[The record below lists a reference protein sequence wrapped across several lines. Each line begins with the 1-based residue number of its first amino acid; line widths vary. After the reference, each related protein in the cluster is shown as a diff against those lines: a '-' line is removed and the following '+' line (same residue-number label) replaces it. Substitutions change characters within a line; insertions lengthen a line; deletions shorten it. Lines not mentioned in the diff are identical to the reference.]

1 MDRQTV
7 IPLVGMLVMLVVV
20 EGVALLLST
29 PLYEAGYAAF
39 ENPESIANPFIFI
52 GILLAFTLV
61 LLILIR
67 LGVKRVISLIIIFS
81 IFFTFLYTFEALAL
95 IYLGGSDLFTLLAVG
110 GAVLATGLLYFYP
123 EWYVIDTL
131 GIFIAGGVASI
142 FGISLGIVP
151 VIILL
156 ALLAIY
162 DAISVYRT
170 KHMITLAEGVVDLR
184 TPILFVIP
192 KKASYSYRKEG
203 ISLDEGGERGAFI
216 IGMGDL
222 IMPSIIVVSANVF
235 LTTASI
241 GGVTIPALGAIL
253 GSVAGLGF
261 LLFYVTRGKPQA
273 GLPPINAGAITGFLI
288 GCALVGAWSW
298 LPLG

>member
-1 MDRQTV
+1 MERSTIV
-7 IPLVGMLVMLVVV
+7 PLVGMLIMLLVV

-39 ENPESIANPFIFI
+39 ENPQSIANPFIFI

-61 LLILIR
+61 LLLLIR
-67 LGVKRVISLIIIFS
+67 LGVKRIISFVILFS
-81 IFFTFLYTFEALAL
+81 IFFTFLYTFEALTL
-95 IYLGGSDLFTLLAVG
+95 IYLGGSDLYSLLAL
-110 GAVLATGLLYFYP
+110 GAAIVATGLLHFYP
-123 EWYVIDTL
+123 EWYIIDSL

-142 FGISLGIVP
+142 FGISLGLFP

-192 KKASYSYRKEG
+192 KKSSYSYRKEG
-203 ISLDEGGERGAFI
+203 ISLDGGERGAFI

-235 LTTASI
+235 LTTTSI
-241 GGVTIPALGAIL
+241 GGITIPSLGAIV
-253 GSVAGLGF
+253 GSFAGLGF
-261 LLFYVTRGKPQA
+261 LLFFITRGKPQA
-273 GLPPINAGAITGFLI
+273 GLPPINSGAIIGFLI

-298 LPLG
+298 LPIG